1 MKKFV
6 LGLAC
11 AMTTIASLA
20 SVMATRQYV
29 DNATGDVVRVH
40 IPYELNELSG
50 STVQLSDHK
59 ASSVEIN
66 SATTIKL
73 PAALPSSSGQASR
86 CFQVFVNCPLATV
99 PAGTKFSA
107 TGLSF
112 VSTPDAGSEQDL
124 TITPGLTLFC
134 FAEIRRNVFMFQK
147 IALES
152 FSF

>member
-1 MKKFV
+1 MKKLMIAV
-6 LGLAC
+6 ALATL
-11 AMTTIASLA
+11 ATLANAST
-20 SVMATRQYV
+20 MATRKYV
-29 DNATGDVVRVH
+29 DDATNGVVKVH

-59 ASSVEIN
+59 SSSVDIT

-73 PAALPSSSGQASR
+73 PAALPAGSGQASR

-134 FAEIRRNVFMFQK
+134 FAEIRRNVFLFQK

-152 FSF
+152 FAF